1 MNDLT
6 VQELLLNNLGF
17 TQENVNKLKIFHDE
31 LLRYNKK
38 FNLISRSTENDIWS
52 RHFLDSAQIVKFIHF
67 QDNKSLCDLGSGAG
81 FPGMVLAIFNKN
93 PNFHVKLYEKS
104 PLKCDFLSKIA
115 KITDTKAEI
124 MTGSY
129 SSYKIDSS
137 YIIARAFKKLPE
149 MIRISREIAK
159 KSHKMIILKG
169 KNAQEEI
176 NKAFQSTNFKYKLEN
191 SITDKQSKI
200 IISNALKSE

>member
-1 MNDLT
+1 
-6 VQELLLNNLGF
+6 
-17 TQENVNKLKIFHDE
+17 
-31 LLRYNKK
+31 
-38 FNLISRSTENDIWS
+38 
-52 RHFLDSAQIVKFIHF
+52 
-67 QDNKSLCDLGSGAG
+67 
-81 FPGMVLAIFNKN
+81 MVLAIFNKN